1 MGNMAYI
8 AHLVDTEDLK
18 ELSEMVGTEY
28 AEKLINEYKE
38 SYKIGGKYETSA
50 RLKRQEAII
59 QSEK

>member
-28 AEKLINEYKE
+28 AEKLINEHKE
-38 SYKIGGKYETSA
+38 SYKTGGKYDSN
-50 RLKRQEAII
+50 KN
-59 QSEK
+59 K

>member
-28 AEKLINEYKE
+28 AEKLINEYKKKE
-38 SYKIGGKYETSA
+38 ENNDSSKNK
-50 RLKRQEAII
+50 
-59 QSEK
+59 